1 MFSTLA
7 CLAVSMTGVAWL
19 LAWIDPSPST
29 AEGSVPAE
37 MVAARV
43 RTIVDLPGRIDQAR
57 WLGVEIV
64 AGDRL
69 TGDAALLSAS
79 ATVPDAHFV
88 VDAQGEPSPAPFWL
102 EQQAAAQGTATVRI
116 EVACRDANEPM
127 TKAQWA
133 AVRGLV
139 GALNARLCPSGESL
153 PIEVGPTWRRVY
165 GLRPDTVF
173 ELSE

>member
-1 MFSTLA
+1 MFSTLG

-19 LAWIDPSPST
+19 LSWIDPVPPK

-37 MVAARV
+37 MVAARAQ
-43 RTIVDLPGRIDQAR
+43 TIVDAPIQIDPAR
-57 WLGVEIV
+57 WRRVEII

-79 ATVPDAHFV
+79 ASGPDAHFV
-88 VDAQGEPSPAPFWL
+88 VDAQGEPSPAPLWL
-102 EQQAAAQGTATVRI
+102 EQQASDLGPETVRI
-116 EVACRDANEPM
+116 EVACRDANKPM

-139 GALNARLCPSGESL
+139 GALNFRLRPAGEAL
-153 PIEVGPTWRRVY
+153 PIEVGPTWRQVY
-165 GLRPDTVF
+165 GLRAGTVF

>member
-1 MFSTLA
+1 M
-7 CLAVSMTGVAWL
+7 
-19 LAWIDPSPST
+19 LAWIDPIPPT

-37 MVAARV
+37 MVAARAQ
-43 RTIVDLPGRIDQAR
+43 TIVDAPIRLDSAR

-79 ATVPDAHFV
+79 ANAPDAHFV
-88 VDAQGEPSPAPFWL
+88 VDAQGDPSPAPFWL
-102 EQQAAAQGTATVRI
+102 QQQAAAQGTATVRI
-116 EVACRDANEPM
+116 EVACRDTNEPM

-139 GALNARLCPSGESL
+139 GALNARLCPPGESL
-153 PIEVGPTWRRVY
+153 PIEVGPTWRQVY
-165 GLRPDTVF
+165 GLRPGTVF